1 MCSTPSP
8 CLAAPWQRRS
18 TRTVAG
24 VVGRVA
30 LVVVAAAGA
39 VAAIAELGRRADER
53 RVDRWR
59 AAHDRR
65 WVS

>member
-1 MCSTPSP
+1 MCSTPAP
-8 CLAAPWQRRS
+8 CLAAPSRLPS
-18 TRTVAG
+18 TRAVVG

-39 VAAIAELGRRADER
+39 VAAIAELRRRADER

-59 AAHDRR
+59 TAHDRR